1 MTKRIFIF
9 LFASLFITGVI
20 AQNYTEIKTSQIPK
34 KITEYL
40 KKTLGT
46 YTLGRA
52 AKSNEKGVIKYE
64 VVAASRGHKAIY
76 VFDKDGKFLGR
87 ERNHKG
93 KEQARPVNPVTPAGK
108 KAEEKTVPVK
118 K

>member
-1 MTKRIFIF
+1 MKRIFIF

-34 KITEYL
+34 KITEYFTKNL
-40 KKTLGT
+40 RT

-52 AKSNEKGVIKYE
+52 AKSIDKGVIKYE
-64 VVAASRGHKAIY
+64 VVAETHGHKAIY

-87 ERNHKG
+87 ERNLKG
-93 KEQARPVNPVTPAGK
+93 KEQAKPVTPVTPAGK
-108 KAEEKTVPVK
+108 
-118 K
+118 